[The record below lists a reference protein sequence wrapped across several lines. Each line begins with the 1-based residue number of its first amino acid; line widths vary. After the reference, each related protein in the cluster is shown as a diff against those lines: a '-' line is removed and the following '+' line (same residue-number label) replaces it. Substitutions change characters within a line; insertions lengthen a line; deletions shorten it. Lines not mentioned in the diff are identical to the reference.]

1 MEFSDFLI
9 QIKILNS
16 IQGAEISNTA
26 PTFENIASNNYS
38 VSRALYIYV
47 KHQHIGVI
55 PGLKKFLENWKLN
68 WSEDGIL
75 SDAGM
80 IPMSETEREKY
91 AKAIEELPVLTADI
105 LKK

>member
-1 MEFSDFLI
+1 M
-9 QIKILNS
+9 
-16 IQGAEISNTA
+16 
-26 PTFENIASNNYS
+26 
-38 VSRALYIYV
+38 
-47 KHQHIGVI
+47 
-55 PGLKKFLENWKLN
+55 FLENWKLN

-91 AKAIEELPVLTADI
+91 TKAIEELPVLTADI